1 MQSLASRASDP
12 ARAAYR
18 ARTPHDSP
26 LRAAVPRGKPALRG
40 RRGAAALSDPPGAP
54 SRSQSARFT
63 FTDDDLAHVLCAA
76 ELSHGSDGLVQPHPR
91 SGCVLLDSAGAVVA
105 RTFQMGQGGVR
116 SEVLAVRE
124 AGARADGGVAYL
136 NLEPAHGPAVG
147 EDAAV
152 DALVRSRVS
161 RVVVGILHPVAGVR
175 GQAVAALRDAGV
187 RVDVLGEFTSRFTSA
202 ADERA
207 ASAVA
212 EGIARCRDANRHL
225 LHRVAT
231 GRPFSIFK
239 YAMTVDGKIATT
251 SGHSAWVTGPAARQ
265 QVWAER
271 ARSDAVVVGGTT
283 VRRDNPNLTTR
294 RDGGHRP
301 ARIVLSRTMDLPG
314 TEDANY
320 GLGTGDF
327 EEDADAGAM
336 DAKVRVRKPRTN
348 LWNTDEAN
356 TIVMTVAGARPE
368 FQAELRAL
376 GVEVVEFDELT
387 PGAVADYCAKRGY
400 LQLFWE
406 CGGGL
411 AGPALT
417 DGVFHHVMAF
427 VAPKIVGS
435 SGGPAPS
442 PVGETGLERMT
453 DALAL
458 RGLGIRKHG
467 RDVLINGYLPP
478 ASSTGALAES
488 PEGGGTNDGTDAWT
502 EDPLEIVE
510 AAAERASRERAGTD
524 ASMRFYKSWD
534 VNGAL
539 SNFSP
544 HPIDAPLVWVGR
556 EDDTDA
562 KNMCEWPTVEHFYQ
576 AQKFGGVDDPDA
588 REAMEAIRAASSPE
602 EAARIGR
609 TLQRTNPS
617 LIRPDWDECKER
629 VMRDALRAKLTRHA
643 APRNLLLGSR
653 AAGQCVLEDSP
664 TDAVWGVGRDGTGG
678 NLLGRLLME
687 LRDAELAGW
696 DPADEDSGGEESDEA
711 GSVAPGLTRLLR
723 RISDK
728 FG

>member
-1 MQSLASRASDP
+1 M
-12 ARAAYR
+12 
-18 ARTPHDSP
+18 
-26 LRAAVPRGKPALRG
+26 RG

-63 FTDDDLAHVLCAA
+63 FTDDDLVHVLRAA

-175 GQAVAALRDAGV
+175 GQAVAALRAAGV

-467 RDVLINGYLPP
+467 RDVLITGYLPP
-478 ASSTGALAES
+478 ASSTGALAET
-488 PEGGGTNDGTDAWT
+488 EGGGANDGTDAWT

-609 TLQRTNPS
+609 TLQRTNPR

>member
-175 GQAVAALRDAGV
+175 GQAVAALRAAGV

-467 RDVLINGYLPP
+467 RDVLITGYLPP
-478 ASSTGALAES
+478 ASSTGALAET
-488 PEGGGTNDGTDAWT
+488 EGGGANDGTDAWT

-609 TLQRTNPS
+609 TLQRTNPR

>member
-18 ARTPHDSP
+18 ARTPRDSP
-26 LRAAVPRGKPALRG
+26 LRAAVPRGKPAMRG

-63 FTDDDLAHVLCAA
+63 FTDDDLVHVLRAA

-116 SEVLAVRE
+116 SEVLAARE

-175 GQAVAALRDAGV
+175 GRAVAALRDAGV

-427 VAPKIVGS
+427 VAPKIAGS

-467 RDVLINGYLPP
+467 RDVLITGYLPP
-478 ASSTGALAES
+478 ESSTGALAETE
-488 PEGGGTNDGTDAWT
+488 EGGSNDGDAWT
-502 EDPLEIVE
+502 EDALGIVE
-510 AAAERASRERAGTD
+510 AAAERAAERRESAGENEG
-524 ASMRFYKSWD
+524 AMRFYKSWD

-544 HPIDAPLVWVGR
+544 HPIDAPLVWGGR
-556 EDDTDA
+556 EDDDA
-562 KNMCEWPTVEHFYQ
+562 KTAEWPTVEHFYQ

-609 TLQRTNPS
+609 TLQRTNPR

>member
-1 MQSLASRASDP
+1 M
-12 ARAAYR
+12 
-18 ARTPHDSP
+18 
-26 LRAAVPRGKPALRG
+26 RG

-175 GQAVAALRDAGV
+175 GQAVAALRAAGV

-467 RDVLINGYLPP
+467 RDVLITGYLPP
-478 ASSTGALAES
+478 ASSTGALAET
-488 PEGGGTNDGTDAWT
+488 EGGGANDGTDAWT

-609 TLQRTNPS
+609 TLQRTNPR

>member
-1 MQSLASRASDP
+1 M
-12 ARAAYR
+12 
-18 ARTPHDSP
+18 
-26 LRAAVPRGKPALRG
+26 RG

-467 RDVLINGYLPP
+467 RDVLITGYLPP
-478 ASSTGALAES
+478 ASSTGALAET
-488 PEGGGTNDGTDAWT
+488 EGGGTNDGTDAWT

-510 AAAERASRERAGTD
+510 AAAERAAEQRRERAGVTGVTD
-524 ASMRFYKSWD
+524 SGAMRFYKSWD

-562 KNMCEWPTVEHFYQ
+562 KNLVEWPTVEHFYQ
-576 AQKFGGVDDPDA
+576 AQKFGGVDDPA
-588 REAMEAIRAASSPE
+588 ALEAMEAIRAASSPE

-609 TLQRTNPS
+609 TLQRTNPR

>member
-1 MQSLASRASDP
+1 M
-12 ARAAYR
+12 
-18 ARTPHDSP
+18 
-26 LRAAVPRGKPALRG
+26 RG

-175 GQAVAALRDAGV
+175 GQAVAALRAAGV

-467 RDVLINGYLPP
+467 RDVLITGYLPP
-478 ASSTGALAES
+478 ASSTGALAET
-488 PEGGGTNDGTDAWT
+488 EGGGANDGTDAWT

-576 AQKFGGVDDPDA
+576 AQKFGGVDDPA
-588 REAMEAIRAASSPE
+588 ALEAMEAIRAASSPE

-609 TLQRTNPS
+609 TLQRTNPR

>member
-1 MQSLASRASDP
+1 M
-12 ARAAYR
+12 
-18 ARTPHDSP
+18 
-26 LRAAVPRGKPALRG
+26 RG

-467 RDVLINGYLPP
+467 RDVLITGYLPP
-478 ASSTGALAES
+478 ASSTGALAET
-488 PEGGGTNDGTDAWT
+488 EGGGTNDGTDAWT

-510 AAAERASRERAGTD
+510 AAAERAAEQRRERAGVTGVTD
-524 ASMRFYKSWD
+524 SGAMRFYKSWD

-562 KNMCEWPTVEHFYQ
+562 KNICEWPTVEHFYQ
-576 AQKFGGVDDPDA
+576 AQKFGGVDDPA
-588 REAMEAIRAASSPE
+588 ALEAMEAIRAASSPE

>member
-1 MQSLASRASDP
+1 
-12 ARAAYR
+12 
-18 ARTPHDSP
+18 
-26 LRAAVPRGKPALRG
+26 
-40 RRGAAALSDPPGAP
+40 
-54 SRSQSARFT
+54 
-63 FTDDDLAHVLCAA
+63 
-76 ELSHGSDGLVQPHPR
+76 
-91 SGCVLLDSAGAVVA
+91 
-105 RTFQMGQGGVR
+105 
-116 SEVLAVRE
+116 
-124 AGARADGGVAYL
+124 
-136 NLEPAHGPAVG
+136 
-147 EDAAV
+147 
-152 DALVRSRVS
+152 
-161 RVVVGILHPVAGVR
+161 
-175 GQAVAALRDAGV
+175 
-187 RVDVLGEFTSRFTSA
+187 
-202 ADERA
+202 
-207 ASAVA
+207 
-212 EGIARCRDANRHL
+212 
-225 LHRVAT
+225 
-231 GRPFSIFK
+231 
-239 YAMTVDGKIATT
+239 MTVDGKIATT

-368 FQAELRAL
+368 FMAELRAL

-467 RDVLINGYLPP
+467 RDVLITGYLPP
-478 ASSTGALAES
+478 ASSTGALAGT
-488 PEGGGTNDGTDAWT
+488 EGGGTNDGTDAWT

-510 AAAERASRERAGTD
+510 AAAERAAEQRRERAGVTGVTD
-524 ASMRFYKSWD
+524 SGAMRFYKSWD

-562 KNMCEWPTVEHFYQ
+562 KNICEWPTVEHFYQ

-617 LIRPDWDECKER
+617 LIRPNWDECKER

>member
-1 MQSLASRASDP
+1 M
-12 ARAAYR
+12 
-18 ARTPHDSP
+18 
-26 LRAAVPRGKPALRG
+26 RG

-467 RDVLINGYLPP
+467 RDVLITGYLPP
-478 ASSTGALAES
+478 ASSTGALAET
-488 PEGGGTNDGTDAWT
+488 EGGGTNDGTDAWT

-510 AAAERASRERAGTD
+510 AAAERAAEQRRERAGVTGVTD
-524 ASMRFYKSWD
+524 SGAMRFYKSWD

-562 KNMCEWPTVEHFYQ
+562 KNICEWPTVEHFYQ

-588 REAMEAIRAASSPE
+588 TSAMEAIRAASSPE

-609 TLQRTNPS
+609 TLQRTNPR

>member
-467 RDVLINGYLPP
+467 RDVLITGYLPP

-609 TLQRTNPS
+609 TLQRTNPR

>member
-18 ARTPHDSP
+18 ARTLRDSP
-26 LRAAVPRGKPALRG
+26 MRAAVPRGKPALRG
-40 RRGAAALSDPPGAP
+40 RLVAAALSDPPGAP

-63 FTDDDLAHVLCAA
+63 FTDDDLAHVLRAA

-116 SEVLAVRE
+116 SEVLAARE

-175 GQAVAALRDAGV
+175 GRAVAALRDTGV

-231 GRPFSIFK
+231 GRPFSVFK

-301 ARIVLSRTMDLPG
+301 ARIVLSQTMDLPG

-467 RDVLINGYLPP
+467 RDVLITGYLPP
-478 ASSTGALAES
+478 ASSTGALAET
-488 PEGGGTNDGTDAWT
+488 EGGGANDGTDAWT

-562 KNMCEWPTVEHFYQ
+562 KNTCEWPTVEHFYQ
-576 AQKFGGVDDPDA
+576 AQK
-588 REAMEAIRAASSPE
+588 
-602 EAARIGR
+602 
-609 TLQRTNPS
+609 
-617 LIRPDWDECKER
+617 
-629 VMRDALRAKLTRHA
+629 
-643 APRNLLLGSR
+643 
-653 AAGQCVLEDSP
+653 
-664 TDAVWGVGRDGTGG
+664 
-678 NLLGRLLME
+678 
-687 LRDAELAGW
+687 
-696 DPADEDSGGEESDEA
+696 
-711 GSVAPGLTRLLR
+711 
-723 RISDK
+723 
-728 FG
+728 

>member
-18 ARTPHDSP
+18 ARTPRDSP
-26 LRAAVPRGKPALRG
+26 LRAAVPRGKPAMRG

-63 FTDDDLAHVLCAA
+63 FTDDDLVHVLRAA

-116 SEVLAVRE
+116 SEVLAARE

-175 GQAVAALRDAGV
+175 GRAVAALRDAGV

-231 GRPFSIFK
+231 GRPFSVFK

-336 DAKVRVRKPRTN
+336 GAEVRKRKPRTN
-348 LWNTDEAN
+348 LWKTDEAA
-356 TIVMTVAGARPE
+356 TIVMTVTGSRPE

-467 RDVLINGYLPP
+467 RDVLITGYLPP
-478 ASSTGALAES
+478 ESSTGALAETE
-488 PEGGGTNDGTDAWT
+488 EGGSTDGDAWT
-502 EDPLEIVE
+502 EDPLGIVE
-510 AAAERASRERAGTD
+510 AAAERAAERRESAGENEG
-524 ASMRFYKSWD
+524 AMRFYKSWD

-544 HPIDAPLVWVGR
+544 HPIDAPLVWGGR
-556 EDDTDA
+556 EDDDA
-562 KNMCEWPTVEHFYQ
+562 KTAEWPTVEHFYQ
-576 AQKFGGVDDPDA
+576 AQKFGGVDDPA
-588 REAMEAIRAASSPE
+588 ATSAMEAIRAASSPE

-629 VMRDALRAKLTRHA
+629 VMRAALRAKLTRHA

-653 AAGQCVLEDSP
+653 AAGQSVIEDSP

-687 LRDAELAGW
+687 LRGDELAGW
-696 DPADEDSGGEESDEA
+696 DPADEDSGGEESDA
-711 GSVAPGLTRLLR
+711 GSAAPGLTGLMR

>member
-467 RDVLINGYLPP
+467 RDVLITGYLPP
-478 ASSTGALAES
+478 ASSTGALAET
-488 PEGGGTNDGTDAWT
+488 EGGGANDGTDAWT

-609 TLQRTNPS
+609 TLQRTNPR

>member
-1 MQSLASRASDP
+1 
-12 ARAAYR
+12 
-18 ARTPHDSP
+18 
-26 LRAAVPRGKPALRG
+26 LRG
-40 RRGAAALSDPPGAP
+40 RLVAAALSDPPGAP

-63 FTDDDLAHVLCAA
+63 FTDDDLAHVLRAA

-116 SEVLAVRE
+116 SEVLAARE

-175 GQAVAALRDAGV
+175 GRAVAALRDAGV

-231 GRPFSIFK
+231 GRPFSVFK

-336 DAKVRVRKPRTN
+336 GAEIRKRKPRTN
-348 LWNTDEAN
+348 LWNTDEAA
-356 TIVMTVAGARPE
+356 TIVMTVVGSRPE

-453 DALAL
+453 DALNL

-467 RDVLINGYLPP
+467 RDVLITGYLPP
-478 ASSTGALAES
+478 KSSTGALAETE
-488 PEGGGTNDGTDAWT
+488 PREGGGDTAGDAWT
-502 EDPLEIVE
+502 EDPLGIVE
-510 AAAERASRERAGTD
+510 AAAERAGERRESAGD
-524 ASMRFYKSWD
+524 DDGFLRFYKSWD

-544 HPIDAPLVWVGR
+544 HPIDAPSVWGGR
-556 EDDTDA
+556 EDDDEGETTA
-562 KNMCEWPTVEHFYQ
+562 EWPTVEHFYQ
-576 AQKFGGVDDPDA
+576 AQKFGGVDDPA
-588 REAMEAIRAASSPE
+588 ATSAMEAIRAASSPE

-629 VMRDALRAKLTRHA
+629 VMRAALRAKLTRHA

-687 LRDAELAGW
+687 LRDDELAGW
-696 DPADEDSGGEESDEA
+696 DPADAKTAGEDDDA
-711 GSVAPGLTRLLR
+711 GSVAPGLTRILR

>member
-1 MQSLASRASDP
+1 M
-12 ARAAYR
+12 
-18 ARTPHDSP
+18 
-26 LRAAVPRGKPALRG
+26 RG

-175 GQAVAALRDAGV
+175 GQAVAALRAAGV

-467 RDVLINGYLPP
+467 RDVLITGYLPP
-478 ASSTGALAES
+478 ASSTGALAET
-488 PEGGGTNDGTDAWT
+488 EGGGANDGTDAWT

-609 TLQRTNPS
+609 TLQRTNPR

-678 NLLGRLLME
+678 NLLGRLLMG
-687 LRDAELAGW
+687 LRDAALAGW

>member
-1 MQSLASRASDP
+1 M
-12 ARAAYR
+12 
-18 ARTPHDSP
+18 
-26 LRAAVPRGKPALRG
+26 RG

-467 RDVLINGYLPP
+467 RDVLITGYLPP
-478 ASSTGALAES
+478 ASSTGALAET
-488 PEGGGTNDGTDAWT
+488 EGGGTNDGTDAWT

-510 AAAERASRERAGTD
+510 AAAERAAEQRRERAGVTGVTD
-524 ASMRFYKSWD
+524 SGAMRFYKSWD

-562 KNMCEWPTVEHFYQ
+562 KNICEWPTVEHFYQ
-576 AQKFGGVDDPDA
+576 AQKFGGVDDPA
-588 REAMEAIRAASSPE
+588 ALEAMEAIRAASSPE

-609 TLQRTNPS
+609 TLQRTNPR

>member
-1 MQSLASRASDP
+1 M
-12 ARAAYR
+12 
-18 ARTPHDSP
+18 
-26 LRAAVPRGKPALRG
+26 RG

-175 GQAVAALRDAGV
+175 GQAVAALRAAGV

-467 RDVLINGYLPP
+467 RDVLITGYLPP
-478 ASSTGALAES
+478 ASSTGALAET
-488 PEGGGTNDGTDAWT
+488 EGGGANDGTDAWT

-609 TLQRTNPS
+609 TLQRTNPR

-653 AAGQCVLEDSP
+653 AARQCVLEDSP